1 MWLADRQIVCSISSN
16 EDIALFC
23 WRQDASH
30 WRSFGHVQLGA
41 EFAGPEF
48 YRRDYISHHT
58 WWQLGNIA
66 RGKKTK
72 RLMGG
77 VFTSQITVIL
87 ITNINKNDIHYF
99 FNSLNVHNK
108 QKMWKERRWRKSEIQ
123 WIRTCWR
130 LFNQQLHW
138 SCWQEENESLQK
150 EHKYTVN
157 FSTLTWT

>member
-23 WRQDASH
+23 WRQDASL
-30 WRSFGHVQLGA
+30 WRRFGHVQLGA
-41 EFAGPEF
+41 EFAHTEF

-58 WWQLGNIA
+58 WWELGNIA

-72 RLMGG
+72 ADGG
-77 VFTSQITVIL
+77 VYTSQITVIL

-99 FNSLNVHNK
+99 FLFSPLCCLSAPSAINSLNVHNK

-130 LFNQQLHW
+130 LFSQQLHW
-138 SCWQEENESLQK
+138 SCWQE
-150 EHKYTVN
+150 
-157 FSTLTWT
+157 